1 MVKSGVR
8 YSLQCYKGEH
18 KNEYT
23 MRSDSGD
30 TYLYNS
36 GILKMHW
43 KEDDNGSRVG
53 GFTVYNKG
61 KVDFVQRFKDILEQ
75 QDFNRIV
82 NHSKGLRME
91 ITSKD
96 TDYIIYHGE
105 FNEKRQRDG
114 WGIEYDKDT
123 GLFSVEGIW
132 KRDSL
137 VEVRRI
143 FEDDVMIEFKREGD
157 NLCSYHRIPVYIGGF
172 CYDNSTEKFY
182 RDGVGCIIDEKTG
195 IATREGEWK
204 DGEEISGRDLSDGW
218 CNPLPL
224 KVTVIEPRDLT
235 RLSLEVTDLVIDTTC
250 CSEMTKLDLS
260 KFTVLSTLEIGDNC
274 FGSVD
279 YFRID
284 GLNKLKSIKIGKNS
298 FTLVKDLN
306 WDTDW
311 DEAIERA
318 NNRYRSFHILNCEQ
332 LKSIEIKECSFSDYG
347 GPFELDNLP
356 SLESIKIGVI
366 GSKSRNFRCTSFVV
380 RGETCGYFMRNRSS
394 KAHFHYVRLWSVLPC
409 VFNGD

>member
-61 KVDFVQRFKDILEQ
+61 KIDFVQKFKDILEQ

-195 IATREGEWK
+195 IA
-204 DGEEISGRDLSDGW
+204 
-218 CNPLPL
+218 LPL

-318 NNRYRSFHILNCEQ
+318 NNRYRSFHILNCDQ

-366 GSKSRNFRCTSFVV
+366 GNKSRNFRCTSFVV